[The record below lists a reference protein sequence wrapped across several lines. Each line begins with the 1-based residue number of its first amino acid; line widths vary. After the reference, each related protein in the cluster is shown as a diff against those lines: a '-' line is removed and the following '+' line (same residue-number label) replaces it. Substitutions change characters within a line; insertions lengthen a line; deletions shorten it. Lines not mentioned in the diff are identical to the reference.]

1 MQITISISVQHR
13 PSRRQYMTHR
23 SLKVNMGQEFRVKRA
38 YHRYQVLSTLF
49 VSRLTESYSPRSIYT
64 SVNFAHVT
72 NSLGAQLTACFASL
86 SAQSVRPLLL
96 RKST

>member
-1 MQITISISVQHR
+1 MQITISISVHHR
-13 PSRRQYMTHR
+13 VVSISTHR
-23 SLKVNMGQEFRVKRA
+23 SLNVNMGQEFRVKSA
-38 YHRYQVLSTLF
+38 YHKYQVLSTLLA
-49 VSRLTESYSPRSIYT
+49 SRLTESYSPRSIYT
-64 SVNFAHVT
+64 SVSFAHVT